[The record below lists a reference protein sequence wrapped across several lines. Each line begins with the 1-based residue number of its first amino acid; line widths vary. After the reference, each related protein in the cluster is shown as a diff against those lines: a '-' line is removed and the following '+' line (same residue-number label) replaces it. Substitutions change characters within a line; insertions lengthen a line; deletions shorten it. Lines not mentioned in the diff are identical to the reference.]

1 MSNAPTTHNVNIIR
15 GIRNHAIRKF
25 VQFLK
30 NEAPGHVNPDLTITM
45 EAMSFDELDKL
56 VEKFLGEPHATD
68 PPSN

>member
-1 MSNAPTTHNVNIIR
+1 MSASAHKVSVIR
-15 GIRNHAIRKF
+15 GIHHHAIKKF

-30 NEAPGHVNPDLTITM
+30 KEAPGHANPDMTVTI

-68 PPSN
+68 SPSN